1 MMRASERA
9 MSRLIRVAVAN
20 RPRLMR
26 ELILATITDQPDIE
40 VVAEIRDESDIP
52 RIVEETAP
60 EFLII
65 ALDSPDC
72 QPTLCDS
79 LLRSHPE
86 LKIVALSAERNFSM
100 LYWASFDLH
109 AAKVEASEMGILSAL
124 RSSSETA

>member
-1 MMRASERA
+1 

-86 LKIVALSAERNFSM
+86 LKIVALSEIGRA
-100 LYWASFDLH
+100 H
-109 AAKVEASEMGILSAL
+109 V
-124 RSSSETA
+124 